1 MGGYAEK
8 EVIVMARETK
18 TTMSSDGPKA
28 TPQSAPQWKKYPAA
42 VGAACKRY
50 ASLVGTTCRRWCG
63 KIGAKRASLAGG
75 AVALAVVAIVVTMKL
90 TGPRQAGAS
99 AGSPTTNSA
108 GGSLGAEQFYEL
120 RIYSAA
126 PGKLDALH
134 ARFRDHTMRLFE
146 KHGIRNVAY
155 WTAVDDKHQGRLYCV
170 VAYADRKTRE
180 RIITSGISKD
190 QEYLKTIADSEKDGK
205 LTTGI
210 ESVLMVPTDYSPMK

>member
-1 MGGYAEK
+1 
-8 EVIVMARETK
+8 MARETK
-18 TTMSSDGPKA
+18 TTMSSEGPKA
-28 TPQSAPQWKKYPAA
+28 APKAAPKWKQYPSA

-50 ASLVGTTCRRWCG
+50 ASLVGTTCRRWCA

-75 AVALAVVAIVVTMKL
+75 AIALAVVAIIVTMKL

-99 AGSPTTNSA
+99 PGSPTTNSA

-134 ARFRDHTMRLFE
+134 ARFRDHTVRLFE

-170 VAYADRKTRE
+170 VAYTDRKTRE

-210 ESVLMVPTDYSPMK
+210 ESVLMMPTDYSPMK